1 MRHKMNILCVVILIF
16 TIIMP
21 VLELSEIFFS
31 PKDDLMLTEVRVRPT
46 HIGDDNAVTL
56 TNKNTGKSVKAWV
69 KKVMVERS
77 KDVKDVHVRWL
88 TLALIPVAIIGIV
101 TWVMFVVYLIRFAIS
116 INKGEVFTRK
126 TISLLR
132 KAGWASLISTIM
144 LLIISFN
151 PNNHVALNGYVF
163 DCSDAIE
170 SITSLLPGLLM
181 LLMAQTYSIGLE
193 QKEELEQVV

>member
-31 PKDDLMLTEVRVRPT
+31 TKDDIMLTEVRVRPT
-46 HIGDDNAVTL
+46 HIGEDNAVTL
-56 TNKNTGKSVKAWV
+56 TEKDSGKSVKAWV
-69 KKVMVERS
+69 KDVLVERD
-77 KDVKDVHVRWL
+77 KDMKKTSISWMTIVM
-88 TLALIPVAIIGIV
+88 APVAIIGIV
-101 TWVMFVVYLIRFAIS
+101 TWVMFIVYLIKFAIS

-126 TISLLR
+126 TINLLR

-144 LLIISFN
+144 LLIIAFN
-151 PNNHVALNGYVF
+151 PSNQVALSGYVF
-163 DCSDAIE
+163 DFSDAVE